1 MHEFTRELARARGA
15 PKSYVSPRVTSRDIP
30 SVEDFPRELP
40 LMGHAERTSQ
50 SLISLDGQ
58 STEFKIQSRV
68 ALNKYPQSA
77 PFLKELSKM
86 GRISNS
92 SSVA

>member
-1 MHEFTRELARARGA
+1 
-15 PKSYVSPRVTSRDIP
+15 
-30 SVEDFPRELP
+30 
-40 LMGHAERTSQ
+40 MGQSERTSY

-58 STEFKIQSRV
+58 SSETEKLTNSKIHSRV

-77 PFLKELSKM
+77 PFLKEPSKM

-92 SSVA
+92 FSLA